1 MVTVRCVIA
10 LAMSKGWNLYPMD
23 VYNAFLQGDL
33 DEKVYMEIPEGFKRS
48 GDNKVC
54 RLLKSLYGLK
64 QASRQWNLK
73 FTNALLASGFTQSA
87 HEYSLFSL
95 RKGEELVIIS
105 VYVDDL
111 LITGNNTPMISESKE
126 SLHKK
131 FKLKDLGELKR
142 KYILELVAEAGLI
155 GAKPAPTP

>member
-1 MVTVRCVIA
+1 M
-10 LAMSKGWNLYPMD
+10 
-23 VYNAFLQGDL
+23 
-33 DEKVYMEIPEGFKRS
+33 
-48 GDNKVC
+48 
-54 RLLKSLYGLK
+54 LKSLYGLK
-64 QASRQWNLK
+64 QASRQCNLK
-73 FTNALLASGFTQSA
+73 LTNVLLSSGFTQSD
-87 HEYSLFSL
+87 HEYSLFTL
-95 RKGEELVIIS
+95 KKGEELVIIL

-142 KYILELVAEAGLI
+142 KYILELVAEAVLI